1 MKFDIVIVTYNS
13 KHWMENCINS
23 IEEQK
28 EFDLNDINLYIVDNN
43 SKDGTQD
50 YIKERSKNTK
60 LGKIELLDTGKNL
73 GFGRANN
80 YGFETGNS
88 EYVFFLNPDTEL
100 VEDTMLELKNSIEN
114 SSEEFGMWEC
124 RQKPYEH
131 PKMYNILTGE
141 TTWASGACFVAKR
154 EVFKQVGGF
163 DKKIFMYGEDVD
175 ISWNVRLHGYK
186 IKYVPKAVVVHY
198 CYKNAGE
205 IKPVQYYNSIINN
218 LNLRRKYGS
227 FRQKIAWYKHFLKVL
242 IAKGPFKGSKINL
255 IKYYFKN
262 LKYMSYFSNW
272 RHKEENKKYFSKFE
286 PKFVYFDYE
295 FVRQGDFEPIETK
308 LEEEPLVSIIVRTC
322 GRPNVL
328 RETLI
333 SLRNQ
338 TYKNLEI
345 VVIEDGKNIS
355 EKMLKEEFSDLNIL
369 YKATGEKQGRCKV
382 GNIGMELASGKYL
395 NFLDDDDL
403 FFADHVETL
412 VQALQKN
419 KGYKLAYSTSF
430 ETKIEVKSKEPEY
443 VYEEESRVV
452 VHNRPF
458 SRIRLLDINI
468 FPIQAVM
475 FEKSV
480 FEKYGGMDYE
490 LDNLED
496 WEMWQRYSAENTFL
510 YVPKTTSLYRVPA
523 KRENYKERQEELNS
537 YYEKAKEKINSRN
550 IVIKP
555 EELLE
560 EIKNNS

>member
-13 KHWMENCINS
+13 KKWMENCINS
-23 IEEQK
+23 IENQK
-28 EFDLNDINLYIVDNN
+28 DFDLKNLSLYIVDNG
-43 SKDGTQD
+43 SSDGTTE
-50 YIKERSKNTK
+50 YIEKRGKETTLS
-60 LGKIELLDTGKNL
+60 KIELLKTGQNL
-73 GFGRANN
+73 GFGKGNN
-80 YGFETGNS
+80 YGFEKGNS

-100 VEDTMLELKNSIEN
+100 VENTMVELENAIKNSEQD
-114 SSEEFGMWEC
+114 FAVWEC

-141 TTWASGACFVAKR
+141 TSWASGACIIVKR
-154 EVFKQVGGF
+154 EVFAKIGGF
-163 DKKIFMYGEDVD
+163 DSKIFMYAEDVD
-175 ISWNVRLHGYK
+175 ISWNIRLHGYK

-227 FRQKIAWYKHFLKVL
+227 FRQRLAWYKHFYKV
-242 IAKGPFKGSKINL
+242 ITRKGPFKGSRINL
-255 IKYYFKN
+255 VKQCIKNF
-262 LKYMSYFSNW
+262 KYMSHFTKW
-272 RHKEENKKYFSKFE
+272 RNKPDNKKYFSDFK
-286 PKFVYFDYE
+286 PNFVYFDYE

-328 RETLI
+328 RECLI

-338 TYKNLEI
+338 TYKNLEVI
-345 VVIEDGKNIS
+345 VVEDGENKS
-355 EKMLKEEFSDLNIL
+355 ENMIKEEFSDLNVI
-369 YKATGEKQGRCKV
+369 YKATIKKQGRCLV
-382 GNIGMELASGKYL
+382 GNLGMKLANGKYL

-412 VQALQKN
+412 VQALLKHP
-419 KGYKLAYSTSF
+419 KYKLAYTTSF
-430 ETKIEVKSKEPEY
+430 ESKIEVKSREPKYEY
-443 VYEEESRVV
+443 IEESRVL

-458 SRIRLLDINI
+458 SRVRLLTMNL

-475 FEKSV
+475 FEKTI
-480 FEKYGGMDYE
+480 FEKYGGLDEE

-496 WEMWQRYSAENTFL
+496 WEMWQRFSTENAFL

-523 KRENYKERQEELNS
+523 KAENYKERQEELDS
-537 YYEKAKEKINSRN
+537 YYKKAKEKVDSRK
-550 IVIKP
+550 ITIEP
-555 EELLE
+555 QELLE
-560 EIKNNS
+560 EIKNM